1 MVEDLKKDIFYAEL
15 SKTFDRCNVQ
25 QTQTPSQT
33 QQQNNHQTKKDIMGY
48 NIDWVFPRL
57 MHPSKFWYFAS
68 TIAIAAVGLFSK
80 ILLVFCNK
88 TTVYNQ
94 ERLIDAVANRP
105 PGIPLLT
112 VSNHHSCFDDPGLW
126 GVLPLK
132 HCCSTATARWSL
144 AAHDICFTNKYHS
157 LFFMSGKCIP
167 VVRGAGV
174 YQNAV
179 DVCIQK
185 LSIGDWVHVFPEGK
199 VNMTREFMRLKWGVG
214 RMIYDAPIIPIVLPV
229 WHEGMHEVL
238 PNTEPYIPKWGK
250 KVTMNIGRPIALDDF
265 IQDMKDRNVP
275 EPDAR
280 KLITDRIQDELQA
293 LRVETEQLH
302 RI

>member
-1 MVEDLKKDIFYAEL
+1 MVEDLKRDIFC
-15 SKTFDRCNVQ
+15 SDFGKTFDRCNVQ
-25 QTQTPSQT
+25 QTQT
-33 QQQNNHQTKKDIMGY
+33 QTKTKTETMAY

-57 MHPSKFWYFAS
+57 MHPSNLWYFAS

-88 TTVYNQ
+88 TKVYNQ
-94 ERLIDAVANRP
+94 ERLIDAVSKRP

-132 HCCSTATARWSL
+132 HCCSRAKARWSL

-174 YQNAV
+174 YQSAV

-185 LSIGDWVHVFPEGK
+185 LSIGDWVHLFPEGK

-214 RMIYDAPIIPIVLPV
+214 RMVYESPKIPIVLPV

-238 PNTEPYIPKWGK
+238 PNIEPYIPKWGK
-250 KVTMNIGRPIALDDF
+250 KVTMNVGRPIDLEDF
-265 IQDMKDRNVP
+265 ILDMKRRNVP

-293 LRVETEQLH
+293 LRVETEELH